1 MKQLTWQLVR
11 GLGRSSRL
19 IGFWGLGFYSHIDVL
34 TPTGML
40 RGARSDWIK
49 GIPPGYMD
57 RPYDYERWE
66 AQTQF
71 TLEVSE
77 DQYDKYWRY
86 SDKQLY
92 KPYDFRGLIKT
103 FVFGRNW
110 RDDDSWW
117 CSEEVAMNG
126 EVAGIWTLP
135 EHVKNVEPG
144 HCAFLLAGKSAVI
157 KEILCR

>member
-1 MKQLTWQLVR
+1 
-11 GLGRSSRL
+11 L